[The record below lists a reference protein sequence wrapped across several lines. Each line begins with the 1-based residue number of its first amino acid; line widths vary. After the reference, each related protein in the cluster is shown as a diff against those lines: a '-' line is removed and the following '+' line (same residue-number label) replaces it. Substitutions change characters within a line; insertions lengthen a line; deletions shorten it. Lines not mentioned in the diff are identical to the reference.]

1 MSCCGNNNR
10 NFFSHNRGFCNDRED
25 FDNDRCCNKRR
36 NDDRCCDKRHND
48 DRCCDRRHD
57 DNRCC
62 DRRHDDDRCCDRR
75 RDEDNLTG
83 ISCPFNNNNDCCC
96 EDSLRDAA
104 CKLTNQRVIIHV
116 DGCKMC
122 VVIVGIGK
130 CFLKTV
136 NPCTQRI
143 VYFNFNRIDNIEDV
157 LPRCF

>member
-25 FDNDRCCNKRR
+25 FDNDRCCK
-36 NDDRCCDKRHND
+36 KHHNNG
-48 DRCCDRRHD
+48 CCDRDR
-57 DNRCC
+57 NNGCC
-62 DRRHDDDRCCDRR
+62 DRDRDNDCCDRDRDDDRCDRHHKNKN
-75 RDEDNLTG
+75 DLTG
-83 ISCPFNNNNDCCC
+83 ISCPFQNNNDCCC

-104 CKLTNQRVIIHV
+104 CRLTNQRVIIHV

-122 VVIVGIGK
+122 VVIVGVGK

>member
-10 NFFSHNRGFCNDRED
+10 NFFSHNHGKCCDNRED
-25 FDNDRCCNKRR
+25 FDNDRCC
-36 NDDRCCDKRHND
+36 
-48 DRCCDRRHD
+48 DRRHNND
-57 DNRCC
+57 GCCDNR
-62 DRRHDDDRCCDRR
+62 RDDDCHRNRR
-75 RDEDNLTG
+75 RDEDDLTG
-83 ISCPFNNNNDCCC
+83 ISCPFHNNNDCCC

-104 CKLTNQRVIIHV
+104 CRLTNQRVIIHV

-122 VVIVGIGK
+122 VVIVGVGK

>member
-10 NFFSHNRGFCNDRED
+10 NFFSHNHGFCSNDC
-25 FDNDRCCNKRR
+25 DNFNNDCCCNKHHN
-36 NDDRCCDKRHND
+36 NDCCCDKHHNND
-48 DRCCDRRHD
+48 D
-57 DNRCC
+57 
-62 DRRHDDDRCCDRR
+62 
-75 RDEDNLTG
+75 LTG
-83 ISCPFNNNNDCCC
+83 ISCPFNNNNDCDC

-104 CKLTNQRVIIHV
+104 RRLTNQRVIIHV

-130 CFLKTV
+130 CFLKAV

>member
-10 NFFSHNRGFCNDRED
+10 NFFSHNRGCCCKDR
-25 FDNDRCCNKRR
+25 DNDCCCN
-36 NDDRCCDKRHND
+36 NRHND
-48 DRCCDRRHD
+48 DF
-57 DNRCC
+57 
-62 DRRHDDDRCCDRR
+62 CCDRR
-75 RDEDNLTG
+75 RDNDFCCDRHRNNDCDCDRCGNNDDLTG
-83 ISCPFNNNNDCCC
+83 ISCPFHNNNDCCC

-122 VVIVGIGK
+122 VVIVGVGE

>member
-10 NFFSHNRGFCNDRED
+10 NFFSHNHGKCCDNRGD
-25 FDNDRCCNKRR
+25 FDNDRCCN
-36 NDDRCCDKRHND
+36 
-48 DRCCDRRHD
+48 RRHD
-57 DNRCC
+57 NDG
-62 DRRHDDDRCCDRR
+62 CCDRR
-75 RDEDNLTG
+75 RDNDSCCNNRRDDDDDCRRNRRRDEDDLTG
-83 ISCPFNNNNDCCC
+83 ISCPFHNNNDCCC

-104 CKLTNQRVIIHV
+104 CRLTNQRVIIHV

-122 VVIVGIGK
+122 VVIVGVGK

>member
-10 NFFSHNRGFCNDRED
+10 NFFSHNHGSCCNNRED
-25 FDNDRCCNKRR
+25 FDNDRCCNKR
-36 NDDRCCDKRHND
+36 HHD

-57 DNRCC
+57 DCC
-62 DRRHDDDRCCDRR
+62 DKRHDDCCDRR
-75 RDEDNLTG
+75 RDDCCDGRHDHNDLTG
-83 ISCPFNNNNDCCC
+83 ISCPFQNNNDCCC
-96 EDSLRDAA
+96 DDSLRDAA
-104 CKLTNQRVIIHV
+104 CRLTNQRVIIHV

>member
-1 MSCCGNNNR
+1 MSCCGKNNR
-10 NFFSHNRGFCNDRED
+10 NFFSHNHRV
-25 FDNDRCCNKRR
+25 
-36 NDDRCCDKRHND
+36 CCDD
-48 DRCCDRRHD
+48 F
-57 DNRCC
+57 
-62 DRRHDDDRCCDRR
+62 DDDRCCDRHRDDDRCCDRLRDDDDCCDRR
-75 RDEDNLTG
+75 RDDDFTG
-83 ISCPFNNNNDCCC
+83 ISCPFQNNNDCLC
-96 EDSLRDAA
+96 ENSLRDVA

-130 CFLKTV
+130 CFLKTI

>member
-1 MSCCGNNNR
+1 MSCCGRNNR
-10 NFFSHNRGFCNDRED
+10 NFFSRK
-25 FDNDRCCNKRR
+25 DN
-36 NDDRCCDKRHND
+36 
-48 DRCCDRRHD
+48 CCDR

-62 DRRHDDDRCCDRR
+62 DRFEDDRFDRRDDDCCDRFDDDCCGR
-75 RDEDNLTG
+75 HDNKCCNDLTG
-83 ISCPFNNNNDCCC
+83 ISCPFNNNNDCECAR
-96 EDSLRDAA
+96 SLREAA
-104 CKLTNQRVIIHV
+104 CRLTNQRVIIHV

-143 VYFNFNRIDNIEDV
+143 VYFNLNRIDNIEDV

>member
-10 NFFSHNRGFCNDRED
+10 NFFSHNHGSCCNNRED
-25 FDNDRCCNKRR
+25 FDNDRCC
-36 NDDRCCDKRHND
+36 DRRHND
-48 DRCCDRRHD
+48 DRCCDRR
-57 DNRCC
+57 R
-62 DRRHDDDRCCDRR
+62 DDDSCCDRR
-75 RDEDNLTG
+75 RDHNDLTG
-83 ISCPFNNNNDCCC
+83 ISCPFQNNNDCCC
-96 EDSLRDAA
+96 DDSLRDAA
-104 CKLTNQRVIIHV
+104 CRLTNQRVIIHV

-122 VVIVGIGK
+122 VVIVGIGE

>member
-10 NFFSHNRGFCNDRED
+10 NFFSHNRGCCRNDR
-25 FDNDRCCNKRR
+25 DNDCCCNRR
-36 NDDRCCDKRHND
+36 RDNDC
-48 DRCCDRRHD
+48 
-57 DNRCC
+57 
-62 DRRHDDDRCCDRR
+62 CCDRR
-75 RDEDNLTG
+75 RDNDCCCIDHRDNDCCDRRRDNDCCNRRRDNDDLTG

-96 EDSLRDAA
+96 EHSIREVA
-104 CKLTNQRVIIHV
+104 CRLTNQRVIIHV

-122 VVIVGIGK
+122 VVIVGIGE

>member
-10 NFFSHNRGFCNDRED
+10 NFFSHHRGCCCKDR
-25 FDNDRCCNKRR
+25 DNDCCCNRR
-36 NDDRCCDKRHND
+36 RDNDCCCIDHRDND
-48 DRCCDRRHD
+48 
-57 DNRCC
+57 
-62 DRRHDDDRCCDRR
+62 CCDRR
-75 RDEDNLTG
+75 RDNNCCDRRRDNDDLTG

-96 EDSLRDAA
+96 EHSIREVA
-104 CKLTNQRVIIHV
+104 CRLTNQRVIIHV

-122 VVIVGIGK
+122 VVIVGIGE
-130 CFLKTV
+130 CFLKTI